1 MSVMNER
8 NDDSDDDVDI
18 EAEFS
23 LVSSSTCDLSQLTS
37 DFCQLNLLVVRHK
50 MSNWQR
56 RMEKKKVIDFDNCK
70 SRWQMQ
76 VLNKY

>member
-37 DFCQLNLLVVRHK
+37 AFCQLNLLVVRHK
-50 MSNWQR
+50 M
-56 RMEKKKVIDFDNCK
+56 
-70 SRWQMQ
+70 
-76 VLNKY
+76 